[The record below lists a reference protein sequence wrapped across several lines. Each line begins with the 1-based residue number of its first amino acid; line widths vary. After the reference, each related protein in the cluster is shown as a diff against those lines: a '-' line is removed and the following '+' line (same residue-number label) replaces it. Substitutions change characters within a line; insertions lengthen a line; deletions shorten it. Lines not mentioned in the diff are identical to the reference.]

1 MARRNRTRQL
11 RRHLVPRFVRRAHSS
26 ERRSPSRRGRR
37 SSTRPRRATGSSRR
51 SRGVSWTSRRSRPS
65 SHSPRTPRA
74 LEEEKE
80 EASWWRLRSKPT
92 PAKGAGVDVLTA
104 TVRVAATWVK
114 NYALDADQGSY
125 ASSAGVTTVPGES
138 SANSDVVSFGAVSR
152 EEQDLTGFDSDSGEG
167 KPETTSTN
175 SGASH
180 RPKFPAEA
188 YGGRSQLL
196 SPVKEASP
204 SKERGT
210 PTGTPAKPPIRLE
223 IRTAGDTTGNTLAT
237 TQLCLLALVPRR
249 RARTRPRRASARCST
264 ALPSR
269 RRARRCGVT
278 CGAA

>member
-1 MARRNRTRQL
+1 MYRD
-11 RRHLVPRFVRRAHSS
+11 SS
-26 ERRSPSRRGRR
+26 EGAFERKAF
-37 SSTRPRRATGSSRR
+37 TVKARAEELDPAASGYGKLKTIA
-51 SRGVSWTSRRSRPS
+51 RGVVDLSPFASIESLTSDAARAGAGEGGGELVEI
-65 SHSPRTPRA
+65 A
-74 LEEEKE
+74 LEP
-80 EASWWRLRSKPT
+80 AT

-138 SANSDVVSFGAVSR
+138 SANSDVVSFGTVSR

-167 KPETTSTN
+167 KPESSTN

-204 SKERGT
+204 SKERPVT
-210 PTGTPAKPPIRLE
+210 SSMS
-223 IRTAGDTTGNTLAT
+223 AT
-237 TQLCLLALVPRR
+237 VS
-249 RARTRPRRASARCST
+249 ASNQ
-264 ALPSR
+264 SR
-269 RRARRCGVT
+269 
-278 CGAA
+278 